1 MNSKTNIQISRT
13 TKEKLNSIKLTQSET
28 YDEVI
33 TRLLETL
40 NVSNEIGFEL
50 TNGLF
55 KINCEADFEEDHW
68 YFLDGLGNQSEFLHP
83 TQHFI
88 DEGIQKEY
96 ESFIKAINDV
106 SESDLNLLDYG
117 AGLKVGEAHQFDGFT
132 MKRTY

>member
-1 MNSKTNIQISRT
+1 MNSKMNIQISRT

-55 KINCEADFEEDHW
+55 KISCEADFEEDHW
-68 YFLDGLGNQSEFLHP
+68 YFLDELENQSEFLHP

-96 ESFIKAINDV
+96 ESFIKAINTV

>member
-1 MNSKTNIQISRT
+1 MNSKMNIQISRT

-55 KINCEADFEEDHW
+55 KISCEADFEEDHW
-68 YFLDGLGNQSEFLHP
+68 YFLDELGNKSEFLQP
-83 TQHFI
+83 TQQFI

-96 ESFIKAINDV
+96 ESFIKAINTV

>member
-1 MNSKTNIQISRT
+1 MNSKMNIQISRT

-55 KINCEADFEEDHW
+55 KISCEADFEEDHW
-68 YFLDGLGNQSEFLHP
+68 YFLDELGNQSEFLHS

-96 ESFIKAINDV
+96 ESFIKAIHTV

>member
-1 MNSKTNIQISRT
+1 MNSKMNIQISRT

-33 TRLLETL
+33 TRLLKTL

-55 KINCEADFEEDHW
+55 KISCEADFEEDHW
-68 YFLDGLGNQSEFLHP
+68 YFLDELGNQSEFLHP

-96 ESFIKAINDV
+96 ESFIKAINTV

>member
-1 MNSKTNIQISRT
+1 MDRKTNIQISRT
-13 TKEKLNSIKLTQSET
+13 TKEELNSIKLTQSET

-55 KINCEADFEEDHW
+55 KICCEADFEDDHW
-68 YFLDGLGNQSEFLHP
+68 YFLDELGNQSEFLQP

-96 ESFIKAINDV
+96 ESFIKAINIV

-117 AGLKVGEAHQFDGFT
+117 AGLKVGEAHKFDGFT

>member
-1 MNSKTNIQISRT
+1 MNSKMNIQISRT

-55 KINCEADFEEDHW
+55 KISCEADFEEDHW
-68 YFLDGLGNQSEFLHP
+68 YFLDELGNQSEFLHS

-96 ESFIKAINDV
+96 ESFIKAINTV

>member
-1 MNSKTNIQISRT
+1 MNSKMNIQISRT

-55 KINCEADFEEDHW
+55 KISCEADFEEDHW
-68 YFLDGLGNQSEFLHP
+68 YFLDELGNQSEFLHP

-88 DEGIQKEY
+88 GEGIQKEY
-96 ESFIKAINDV
+96 ESFIKAINTV

>member
-1 MNSKTNIQISRT
+1 MNSKINIQISRT

-55 KINCEADFEEDHW
+55 KISCEADFEEDHW
-68 YFLDGLGNQSEFLHP
+68 YFLDELGNQSEFLHP

-96 ESFIKAINDV
+96 ESFIKAINTV

>member
-1 MNSKTNIQISRT
+1 MNSKINIQISRT

-40 NVSNEIGFEL
+40 NVSNGIGFEL

-55 KINCEADFEEDHW
+55 KISCEADFEEDHW
-68 YFLDGLGNQSEFLHP
+68 YFLDELGNQSEFLHP

-117 AGLKVGEAHQFDGFT
+117 AGLKVGEVHQFDGFT

>member
-1 MNSKTNIQISRT
+1 MNSKMNIQISRT

-55 KINCEADFEEDHW
+55 KISCEADFEEDHW
-68 YFLDGLGNQSEFLHP
+68 YFLDELGNQSEFLHP

-96 ESFIKAINDV
+96 ESFIKAINTV
-106 SESDLNLLDYG
+106 SESDLNLLAYG

>member
-1 MNSKTNIQISRT
+1 MNSKMNIQISRT

-55 KINCEADFEEDHW
+55 KISCEADFEEDHW
-68 YFLDGLGNQSEFLHP
+68 YFLNELGNQSEFLHP

-96 ESFIKAINDV
+96 ESFIKAINTV

>member
-1 MNSKTNIQISRT
+1 MNSKMNIQISRT

-33 TRLLETL
+33 TRLFETL

-55 KINCEADFEEDHW
+55 KISCEADFEEDHW
-68 YFLDGLGNQSEFLHP
+68 YFLDELGNQSEFLHP

-96 ESFIKAINDV
+96 ESFIKAINTV

>member
-1 MNSKTNIQISRT
+1 MNSKMNIQISRT

-55 KINCEADFEEDHW
+55 KISCEADFEDDHW
-68 YFLDGLGNQSEFLHP
+68 YFLDELGNQSELLQP
-83 TQHFI
+83 TQQFI

-96 ESFIKAINDV
+96 ESFIKAINTV

>member
-1 MNSKTNIQISRT
+1 MNSKMNIQISRT

-55 KINCEADFEEDHW
+55 KISCEADFEEDHW
-68 YFLDGLGNQSEFLHP
+68 YFLDELGNQSEFLHP

-96 ESFIKAINDV
+96 ESFIKVINTV

>member
-1 MNSKTNIQISRT
+1 MNSKMNIQISRT

-55 KINCEADFEEDHW
+55 KISCEADFEEDHW
-68 YFLDGLGNQSEFLHP
+68 YFLDELGNQSEFLHP

-96 ESFIKAINDV
+96 ESFIKAINTV

-117 AGLKVGEAHQFDGFT
+117 AGLKVGEAHQFDRFT

>member
-1 MNSKTNIQISRT
+1 MNSKMNIQISRT

-55 KINCEADFEEDHW
+55 KISCEADFEEDHW
-68 YFLDGLGNQSEFLHP
+68 YFLDELGNQSEFLHP

-96 ESFIKAINDV
+96 ESFIKAINNV

-117 AGLKVGEAHQFDGFT
+117 AGLKVGKAHQFDGFT

>member
-1 MNSKTNIQISRT
+1 MNSKMNIQISRT

-55 KINCEADFEEDHW
+55 KISCEADFEEDHW
-68 YFLDGLGNQSEFLHP
+68 YFLDELGNQSEFLHP

-96 ESFIKAINDV
+96 ESFIKAINTV

>member
-1 MNSKTNIQISRT
+1 MNSKMNIQISRT

-55 KINCEADFEEDHW
+55 KISCEADFEEDHW
-68 YFLDGLGNQSEFLHP
+68 YFLDELGNQSEFLHP

-96 ESFIKAINDV
+96 ESFIKAINTV
-106 SESDLNLLDYG
+106 SKSDLNLLDYG

>member
-1 MNSKTNIQISRT
+1 MNSKMNIQISRT
-13 TKEKLNSIKLTQSET
+13 TKKKLNSIKLTQSET

-55 KINCEADFEEDHW
+55 KISCEADFEEDHW
-68 YFLDGLGNQSEFLHP
+68 YFLDELGNQSEFLHP

-96 ESFIKAINDV
+96 ESFIKAINTV

>member
-1 MNSKTNIQISRT
+1 MNSKINIQISRT

-55 KINCEADFEEDHW
+55 KISCEADFEEDHW
-68 YFLDGLGNQSEFLHP
+68 YFLDELGNQSEFLHP

-96 ESFIKAINDV
+96 ESFIKAINTV

-117 AGLKVGEAHQFDGFT
+117 AGLKVGEAHQFDGFS

>member
-1 MNSKTNIQISRT
+1 MNSKMNIQISRT

-55 KINCEADFEEDHW
+55 KISCEADFEEDHW
-68 YFLDGLGNQSEFLHP
+68 YFLDELGNQSEFLHP

-96 ESFIKAINDV
+96 ESFIKAINTV

-117 AGLKVGEAHQFDGFT
+117 AGLKVSEAHQFDGFT

>member
-1 MNSKTNIQISRT
+1 MNSKINIQISRT

-40 NVSNEIGFEL
+40 NVSNGIGFEL

-55 KINCEADFEEDHW
+55 KISCEADFEEDHW
-68 YFLDGLGNQSEFLHP
+68 YFLDELGNQSEFLHP

-96 ESFIKAINDV
+96 ESFIKSINDV